1 METHADQQTLSDRPV
16 HVADDVPVAASAAF
30 CGVMFRPD
38 GSAARSADTSHTEV
52 VAADSA
58 IRQAATSSPGFRS
71 DA

>member
-1 METHADQQTLSDRPV
+1 MGTHADQRTLPDTPV

-38 GSAARSADTSHTEV
+38 GSAARSADTSHTEAD
-52 VAADSA
+52 AADSA
-58 IRQAATSSPGFRS
+58 IRQAATSSPGSRL

>member
-1 METHADQQTLSDRPV
+1 METHADQRTLSDKPV
-16 HVADDVPVAASAAF
+16 HVADDEPVAASVAF
-30 CGVMFRPD
+30 CCVRFRSD

-58 IRQAATSSPGFRS
+58 IRQAATSSPGFRL